1 MAHKLLF
8 ARQTPLAIKLA
19 VFVFASM
26 LLMILDLRYAYV
38 VKVRSALLYIT
49 SPIQYLVDWPIKTYH
64 SLTQS
69 VTSQKSLVN
78 ENIELRYQQ
87 VLLKGKLQRFISL
100 KKENKQLRELL
111 AYTVAKKNTRFLLA
125 ELLSMKTASYR
136 QMLVLDRG
144 QKDQVFIGQAV
155 FDASGVI
162 GQVVEVGPL
171 TSTVM
176 LITDHKSAVP
186 VKNSRSGERAILIGL
201 GKAQSLAL
209 INLASTSTV
218 KVGDE
223 LLTSGLGRRY
233 PEGYPIGVVEYV
245 HRGVND
251 AFITVIV
258 KPAAKISQSR
268 LMLLTWHNE
277 KDQTLLKELS
287 ELAKK
292 NYSAGK

>member
-1 MAHKLLF
+1 
-8 ARQTPLAIKLA
+8 
-19 VFVFASM
+19 
-26 LLMILDLRYAYV
+26 
-38 VKVRSALLYIT
+38 
-49 SPIQYLVDWPIKTYH
+49 
-64 SLTQS
+64 
-69 VTSQKSLVN
+69 
-78 ENIELRYQQ
+78 
-87 VLLKGKLQRFISL
+87 
-100 KKENKQLRELL
+100 
-111 AYTVAKKNTRFLLA
+111 
-125 ELLSMKTASYR
+125 
-136 QMLVLDRG
+136 MLVLDRG

-186 VKNSRSGERAILIGL
+186 VKNSRSGERSILVGL
-201 GKAQSLAL
+201 GKAQSLSL
-209 INLASTSTV
+209 INLASTSSV

-233 PEGYPIGVVEYV
+233 PEGYPIGIVEYV